1 MVAENS
7 GDAPVIRVLIVEDHR
22 LLAELLSAALEGA
35 SGIEPVGIA
44 QTCAEGERL
53 ARSAMPDVILM
64 DYQLPDGTGADLAL
78 RIRQFSP
85 RAAVVI
91 VTSNTS
97 DEALRYALAAGA
109 VGYISKASPPSVVL
123 EGVRRAASG
132 EILVSPEQLR
142 SLAVPRP
149 APMAAP
155 PSHDL
160 TRRELEVLRLMCEG
174 RDTKGIAAELDLEY
188 NTVRGYA
195 QRILEKLNVRSRLEA
210 VARARELRLDQSA

>member
-1 MVAENS
+1 MLENES
-7 GDAPVIRVLIVEDHR
+7 VDTGAIRVLIVEDHR
-22 LLAELLSAALEGA
+22 LLAELLTAALAGA
-35 SGIEPVGIA
+35 DGIRPVGIA

-53 ARSAMPDVILM
+53 ARSATPDVILM
-64 DYQLPDGTGADLAL
+64 DYHLPDGTGADLAHQ
-78 RIRQFSP
+78 IRQFAP

-91 VTSNTS
+91 VTSDTT
-97 DEALRYALAAGA
+97 DVALRCALAAGA

-142 SLAVPRP
+142 SLAMPRS
-149 APMAAP
+149 APVAEP

-174 RDTKGIAAELDLEY
+174 RDTKGISAELDLEY

-210 VARARELRLDQSA
+210 VVRARELRIIQSA